1 MSDDV
6 ATAGTGGPAESV
18 TRGCGCP
25 PAPTPS
31 TAPETGA
38 RVRRRRL
45 LQAALAG
52 GALGVV
58 GSAVGGPASARYA
71 FAGTGYTGDTV
82 IVLSLRGGFD
92 GLSAVVP
99 KGDPAYYRW
108 RPTIGVPRGALLAVD
123 AMWGL
128 HPRLAP
134 LWPLWQQG
142 KLAAVHAVGQADPT
156 RSHFEAMAELER
168 AAPGTS
174 IRSGWLDRTL
184 GLRSRASVFQA
195 VQLGSTQVP
204 ASLYGS
210 SPELAM
216 SAIDDV
222 ELSGAGDRLPGSF
235 TQALTA
241 LHAGTSPSV
250 AAPAGA
256 ALGAVATT
264 TALKAAGYTPSGA
277 AVYPDTGLGRALK
290 DVVRL
295 VKARVGLQVACID
308 YGDWDMHADLG
319 TLAGGRMV
327 DHLDELA
334 SALAAF
340 ATDLG
345 PSLGGVTLVT
355 LSEFGRRVEENGSA
369 GTDHGHGNAVLL
381 LGGGVVGGKVHGRWP
396 GLAPD
401 RLVDGDLAGLVDY
414 RLLLGEILQKRCGLG
429 SLSGVFPGLR
439 GSPLGVVRARTT

>member
-1 MSDDV
+1 V
-6 ATAGTGGPAESV
+6 
-18 TRGCGCP
+18 
-25 PAPTPS
+25 
-31 TAPETGA
+31 
-38 RVRRRRL
+38 

-52 GALGVV
+52 GALGLV
-58 GSAVGGPASARYA
+58 GTAVGGTASARYA
-71 FAGTGYTGDTV
+71 FAGTGYGGDTLV
-82 IVLSLRGGFD
+82 VLSLRGGFD

-99 KGDPAYYRW
+99 KGDPAYYAW
-108 RPTIGVPRGALLAVD
+108 RPTIGVPRGALLPVD

-134 LWPLWQQG
+134 VWPLWQRG

-156 RSHFEAMAELER
+156 RSHFEAMAEMER

-174 IRSGWLDRTL
+174 MRTGWLDRTL
-184 GLRSRASVFQA
+184 GLRSRSSVFQA
-195 VQLGSTQVP
+195 VQLGSTEVP
-204 ASLYGS
+204 AALYGS
-210 SPELAM
+210 TPELAM

-222 ELSGAGDRLPGSF
+222 ELWGEGDWLPGSF
-235 TQALTA
+235 AQALRA
-241 LHAGTSPSV
+241 LHAGAAPTL

-264 TALKAAGYTPSGA
+264 TALKAAGSTPSHG
-277 AVYPDTGLGRALK
+277 AVYPNTDLGRALR

-295 VKARVGLQVACID
+295 VQARVGLQVACID

-334 SALAAF
+334 KALAAF

-345 PSLGGVTLVT
+345 TLLDGVTLVT

-396 GLAPD
+396 GLAQD
-401 RLVDGDLAGLVDY
+401 RLVDGDLAGVVDY
-414 RLLLGEILQKRCGLG
+414 RVVLGEILQKRCGLG

-439 GSPLGVVRARTT
+439 GAPLGVVRARSV